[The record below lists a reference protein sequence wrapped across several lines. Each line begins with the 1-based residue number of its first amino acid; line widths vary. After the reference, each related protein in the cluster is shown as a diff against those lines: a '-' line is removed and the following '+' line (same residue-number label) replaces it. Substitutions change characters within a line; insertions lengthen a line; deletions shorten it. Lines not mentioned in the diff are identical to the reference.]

1 MGIDERLVSRPH
13 LLPSRFTR
21 TGSDGYRLTSRN
33 GKNRTLRPSK
43 NHSAKRKRSRMR
55 LQLVLCDD
63 WQWNTGCLVAQDLAL
78 LTKVRTLIH
87 EEISLL
93 TVLYFSVS
101 CAHPF
106 SGLARACALG
116 VKSVKQRKQSKRGSA
131 ATPESVCRAS
141 WSIPRKAGM
150 RQSRQIRFPLFAE
163 AETAYSQLP

>member
-1 MGIDERLVSRPH
+1 VEIKCGGQQGVS
-13 LLPSRFTR
+13 
-21 TGSDGYRLTSRN
+21 SRN

-43 NHSAKRKRSRMR
+43 DHSTKRKRSRTR

-63 WQWNTGCLVAQDLAL
+63 WHGNTGCLVAQDLAL

-93 TVLYFSVS
+93 TVLYF
-101 CAHPF
+101 PF
-106 SGLARACALG
+106 RARTPLAASRARARWAF
-116 VKSVKQRKQSKRGSA
+116 KSVKQRKQSKRGSA